1 MKTVVIEGKDLLFTL
16 FKLAFYIWIGM
27 WNVRILLVAVK
38 MVIAVGVYSTYFAV
52 ILVSVYGIYS
62 AFRGFKKTVAKTIA
76 LMDDYFKET
85 GDAMEDYSFRVGFGY
100 VKVIVQHN
108 FRDKE
113 NDLVLRTAGEE
124 LEVPRKRAEY
134 LANLQLVKI
143 VKAQKGGDPKSPI
156 EAED

>member
-1 MKTVVIEGKDLLFTL
+1 M
-16 FKLAFYIWIGM
+16 
-27 WNVRILLVAVK
+27 
-38 MVIAVGVYSTYFAV
+38 
-52 ILVSVYGIYS
+52 
-62 AFRGFKKTVAKTIA
+62 
-76 LMDDYFKET
+76 
-85 GDAMEDYSFRVGFGY
+85 
-100 VKVIVQHN
+100 KVIVQHN

-156 EAED
+156 EAEDSKPYFYARNGVKLPERRKT

>member
-1 MKTVVIEGKDLLFTL
+1 MKTGVIEGKDLLFTL

-85 GDAMEDYSFRVGFGY
+85 GDAMEDYFFRVGFGY
-100 VKVIVQHN
+100 DIEEGKEYYNTVANHIYGESHVDQVGICQIGATIAVHTGPYAIGIGCVK
-108 FRDKE
+108 KYE
-113 NDLVLRTAGEE
+113 N
-124 LEVPRKRAEY
+124 Y
-134 LANLQLVKI
+134 L
-143 VKAQKGGDPKSPI
+143 
-156 EAED
+156 